1 MKTARRPEN
10 ESRLAAVRDV
20 RPSWIPKSVSIGWN
34 GCRQREATSTG
45 TWSGARRATPS
56 SAAKRPSGGE
66 KRKNDGG
73 LLLSKRKQ
81 QSPRRHYVL
90 QRRWRSRSRL
100 LSYVRRGLSHDAR
113 RDRPGAPE
121 RHAEGKLQGRPVL
134 SSRSP
139 RCCINVIEGPGSLDQ
154 QKYSQCRTRRY
165 FQDWITNF
173 GFTNPED

>member
-1 MKTARRPEN
+1 MARRQES

-34 GCRQREATSTG
+34 GCRQREVTSTR

-56 SAAKRPSGGE
+56 SAAKRPSGGVA
-66 KRKNDGG
+66 KKNYDVS
-73 LLLSKRKQ
+73 LVSEQQ
-81 QSPRRHYVL
+81 QSPERHGDLLRLRRS
-90 QRRWRSRSRL
+90 QSRL
-100 LSYVRRGLSHDAR
+100 LSFVRLGLSHHAR

-139 RCCINVIEGPGSLDQ
+139 TCCINVPEGPGSLDQ
-154 QKYSQCRTRRY
+154 QKNSQCRTRRY
-165 FQDWITNF
+165 FLDWITNF